1 MNEYSKA
8 NWGDHIETQEGRTI
22 HVNSASSLVTIVLK
36 LKDKQWEKIFVVALA
51 SMRRR
56 TVRAQTLAAA
66 TMNLDFS
73 QAASIELQDDN
84 SDLSDA
90 WNMVVYC
97 MYTPF
102 QSFI

>member
-1 MNEYSKA
+1 M
-8 NWGDHIETQEGRTI
+8 
-22 HVNSASSLVTIVLK
+22 
-36 LKDKQWEKIFVVALA
+36 VALA

-90 WNMVVYC
+90 
-97 MYTPF
+97 
-102 QSFI
+102 